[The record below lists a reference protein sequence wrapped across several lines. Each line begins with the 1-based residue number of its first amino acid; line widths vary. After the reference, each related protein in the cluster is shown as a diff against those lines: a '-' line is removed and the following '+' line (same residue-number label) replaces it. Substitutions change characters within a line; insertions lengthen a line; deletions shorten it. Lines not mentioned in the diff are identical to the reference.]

1 MTLSIKVFG
10 PGCKRCERLE
20 QHAEEALAQVAAE
33 HPDVSATLEKITDVG
48 QFVHYGVLATP
59 GLVINEKL
67 VSSGQVP
74 TRGEIIEW
82 LREAL
87 ALGIP

>member
-1 MTLSIKVFG
+1 MLSIKVLG
-10 PGCKRCERLE
+10 SGCARCNQLE
-20 QHAEEALAQVAAE
+20 QHAEEALAEVVAGQ
-33 HPDVSATLEKITDVG
+33 PDVSATLEKVTDVA

-59 GLVINEKL
+59 GLVVNEKL

-74 TRGEIIEW
+74 TRDEIKGW

-87 ALGIP
+87 EQG